1 MWRGVAPLP
10 IRVCGVV
17 CCPVAVLACF
27 VCRVCVCS
35 VPTQIIL
42 IGFMSNIPCRRP
54 PRERPTRPRR
64 AGPGPNSSRHFT
76 HSIQI
81 HTQTQARRASS
92 KLLFH
97 TCGGGVR
104 RARCELRNVRREPR
118 IGRGAW
124 RPDVAYFASD
134 ARCGWTQNIL
144 LVGGRMTRTTPGVY
158 DCGERAGF
166 EPRLTPRRPC
176 PSR

>member
-97 TCGGGVR
+97 TCCARTVR
-104 RARCELRNVRREPR
+104 QTLH
-118 IGRGAW
+118 
-124 RPDVAYFASD
+124 F
-134 ARCGWTQNIL
+134 TQIYVFIYPPSPL
-144 LVGGRMTRTTPGVY
+144 LPPSPH
-158 DCGERAGF
+158 A
-166 EPRLTPRRPC
+166 RLTSGSGGNHGVAVAVRASQLTLQLTWQKDGSIALGTLSALP
-176 PSR
+176 